1 MNKKLKSNEKITE
14 DEIEFDDEII
24 MNYEEKEI
32 NAYIST
38 ENINLNKKFGLKY
51 KEDSYYDIY
60 LNYKYLEEKAYIEI
74 VYVDDKNREY
84 YIYNPTI
91 EEQKMLIKQLKRY
104 IKNVYKQS
112 IKEFIEEL
120 EEWEKE

>member
-1 MNKKLKSNEKITE
+1 MNKKIKSNEKLTE

-60 LNYKYLEEKAYIEI
+60 LNYKYLEEKVYIEI

-84 YIYNPTI
+84 YTYNPTI
-91 EEQKMLIKQLKRY
+91 EEQKMLIKQLKMY
-104 IKNVYKQS
+104 VKIIYNQS
-112 IKEFIEEL
+112 IKELIEEL

>member
-84 YIYNPTI
+84 YIYTPTI
-91 EEQKMLIKQLKRY
+91 EEQKMLIKQLKMY
-104 IKNVYKQS
+104 VKIIYNQS
-112 IKEFIEEL
+112 IKELIEEL
-120 EEWEKE
+120 EE